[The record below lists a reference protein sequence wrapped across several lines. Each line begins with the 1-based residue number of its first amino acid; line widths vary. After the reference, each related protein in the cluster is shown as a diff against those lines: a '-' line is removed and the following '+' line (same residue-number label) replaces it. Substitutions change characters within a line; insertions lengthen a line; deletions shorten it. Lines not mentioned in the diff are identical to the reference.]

1 MLSFTW
7 KSQKIGGIL
16 AHNQFISRHASS
28 SKQSAVG
35 TQTQL
40 TFSFFSPVPA
50 PVPCELFFIFLST
63 FLRFVVVSVLVEEA
77 GDPSV
82 NVCEWRRFQWHFVK
96 LFLKKHPKS
105 RFFIQNPQVLVV
117 LFAIISPTPPAFWWS
132 KDRNIELTH
141 IEWYFRRAELNKFS
155 FARF

>member
-1 MLSFTW
+1 MPSFNW

-35 TQTQL
+35 IETETQL

-50 PVPCELFFIFLST
+50 PVLSELFFIFLST
-63 FLRFVVVSVLVEEA
+63 FLRFVVVSVLVERA

-82 NVCEWRRFQWHFVK
+82 NVCE
-96 LFLKKHPKS
+96 
-105 RFFIQNPQVLVV
+105 
-117 LFAIISPTPPAFWWS
+117 
-132 KDRNIELTH
+132 
-141 IEWYFRRAELNKFS
+141 
-155 FARF
+155 

>member
-1 MLSFTW
+1 MLSFNW

-28 SKQSAVG
+28 SKQSSVG

-50 PVPCELFFIFLST
+50 PVLCELFFIFLST
-63 FLRFVVVSVLVEEA
+63 FLRFVVVSVLVERA

-96 LFLKKHPKS
+96 LFKKTSKIQIFNSKSASVGCSVSHSFSHPD
-105 RFFIQNPQVLVV
+105 
-117 LFAIISPTPPAFWWS
+117 FWWA
-132 KDRNIELTH
+132 KDRNIELRMIFSPCW
-141 IEWYFRRAELNKFS
+141 IE
-155 FARF
+155 